1 MAIIAGYTS
10 RLILKKDGIKMS
22 KKLTKKSITFC
33 FSNIYQLPANAIDYL
48 TWDINPHGHTE
59 GIHGWNA
66 DIYIIGSAAVVTG
79 YRPFGQRVDYDIVK
93 TYEEQARQIVQAND
107 LDYETKI
114 ERLSDLRYT
123 LFNVTIPAYGVTK

>member
-1 MAIIAGYTS
+1 MVTT
-10 RLILKKDGIKMS
+10 MS
-22 KKLTKKSITFC
+22 DKITKKEIINRFD
-33 FSNIYQLPANAIDYL
+33 NIYKVPDGSIHYL
-48 TWDINPHGHTE
+48 TWDIKRYGHTE
-59 GIHGWNA
+59 GTMGWNA

-79 YRPFGQRVDYDIVK
+79 YRPFGKCVDYEIIK

>member
-1 MAIIAGYTS
+1 MSDKITKKEITS
-10 RLILKKDGIKMS
+10 RFDHIYRLSDG
-22 KKLTKKSITFC
+22 SI
-33 FSNIYQLPANAIDYL
+33 QYL
-48 TWDINPHGHTE
+48 TWDIKRYGHTE

-93 TYEEQARQIVQAND
+93 TYEEQARQIVQATD

-114 ERLSDLRYT
+114 FRLSDLRYI
-123 LFNVTIPAYGVTK
+123 LFNITIPSYGIIK